1 MFGIPLEY
9 KGVCDVES
17 NFRTYFK
24 LLTNKAMSLFKL
36 SGTED
41 LEAFDERYFMEQLIL
56 RGKVCVAQFN
66 NKLYALTGNWG
77 GEPNAYY
84 EPTQWIVANPI
95 LGSKTFKVLNKDGSK
110 DTSGLDGV
118 VIALTDFDF
127 LSDNLNGGL
136 YPLIY
141 KYSGLLAD
149 NDVSLNIAQING
161 RLNVVLTADSE
172 NIANQAEDIL
182 KDLYNGK
189 PYRIL
194 YQDLMNKIQVNP
206 VAAAGTNNTIMSLI
220 EAKAH
225 LLQDFYS
232 EIGIASQGNLK
243 RERVNTAETE
253 LMTGCLDISIWN
265 ILKNLREG
273 LDRVNELFGT
283 SISVELNDEVFYVGS
298 ANATLGEETEE
309 PEEPEAQGED
319 PIEEEVE
326 VEEVEDAN
334 SAAIDNKDEDNDDK
348 ESGEDN
354 KDEEKKEVIK

>member
-9 KGVCDVES
+9 KGVCDVEA

-41 LEAFDERYFMEQLIL
+41 LEAFDERYFIEQLIL

-66 NKLYALTGNWG
+66 NKLYALSGNWG

-84 EPTQWIVANPI
+84 EPTEWIVANPI
-95 LGSKTFKVLNKDGSK
+95 LGSKTLKVLNKDGSK

-161 RLNVVLTADSE
+161 RLSVAFTADSE
-172 NIANQAEDIL
+172 NIANQAEDVL

-189 PYRIL
+189 PYKVL

-283 SISVELNDEVFYVGS
+283 SISVELNDEVFYAGS
-298 ANATLGEETEE
+298 ANATLGEEVEE
-309 PEEPEAQGED
+309 EETAEETAED
-319 PIEEEVE
+319 PI
-326 VEEVEDAN
+326 EDAN
-334 SAAIDNKDEDNDDK
+334 SAAVDNENGGEETTEDKKSEDDTK
-348 ESGEDN
+348 
-354 KDEEKKEVIK
+354 EEKKEKESDEE

>member
-1 MFGIPLEY
+1 MLYGVPINYEGI
-9 KGVCDVES
+9 CDVEA

-24 LLTNKAMSLFKL
+24 LLTNKAMSLFKF

-41 LEAFDERYFMEQLIL
+41 LEAFDERYFIEQLVL

-66 NKLYALTGNWG
+66 NKLYALSGNWG

-84 EPTQWIVANPI
+84 EPTEWIVANPI
-95 LGSKTFKVLNKDGSK
+95 LGSKTLKVLNKDGSK
-110 DTSGLDGV
+110 DTSGLDGI

-283 SISVELNDEVFYVGS
+283 SISVELNDEVFYAGS
-298 ANATLGEETEE
+298 ANATLGEEV
-309 PEEPEAQGED
+309 
-319 PIEEEVE
+319 EEEE
-326 VEEVEDAN
+326 TVEDSIEGDTG
-334 SAAIDNKDEDNDDK
+334 SAAVDNENDD
-348 ESGEDN
+348 EETTED
-354 KDEEKKEVIK
+354 KKSEDDTKEEKKEKESDEE

>member
-1 MFGIPLEY
+1 MLYGVPINYE
-9 KGVCDVES
+9 GVCNVEA

-56 RGKVCVAQFN
+56 RGKVAVAQFDD
-66 NKLYALTGNWG
+66 KLYALTGNWG

-95 LGSKTFKVLNKDGSK
+95 LGSKTLKVLNKDGSK
-110 DTSGLDGV
+110 DVSKLDGI

-127 LSDNLNGGL
+127 LSENLNGGL

-172 NIANQAEDIL
+172 NIANQAEDVL
-182 KDLYNGK
+182 KDLYDGK
-189 PYRIL
+189 PYRVL
-194 YQDLMNKIQVNP
+194 YQDLMDKIQVNP
-206 VAAAGTNNTIMSLI
+206 VAAGGTNNTIMSLI

-232 EIGIASQGNLK
+232 EIGIASNGNLK

-265 ILKNLREG
+265 MLKNLKEG
-273 LDRVNELFGT
+273 LDKVNELFGT
-283 SISVELNDEVFYVGS
+283 SIGVELNDEVFYAGS
-298 ANATLGEETEE
+298 ANATLGEDAEE
-309 PEEPEAQGED
+309 PEDVIED
-319 PIEEEVE
+319 T
-326 VEEVEDAN
+326 VEEDTG
-334 SAAIDNKDEDNDDK
+334 SAAVDNENDDENGGEETTEDKKSDDEDTK
-348 ESGEDN
+348 EGE
-354 KDEEKKEVIK
+354 E

>member
-9 KGVCDVES
+9 KGVCNVEA

-24 LLTNKAMSLFKL
+24 LLTNKAMSLFKI

-56 RGKVCVAQFN
+56 RGKVAVAQFDG
-66 NKLYALTGNWG
+66 KLYALAGNWG

-95 LGSKTFKVLNKDGSK
+95 LGSKTLKVLNKDGSK
-110 DTSGLDGV
+110 DVSKLDGI

-127 LSDNLNGGL
+127 LSENLNGGL

-161 RLNVVLTADSE
+161 RLNVAFTADSE
-172 NIANQAEDIL
+172 NIANQAEDVL
-182 KDLYNGK
+182 KDLYDGK
-189 PYRIL
+189 PYRVL
-194 YQDLMNKIQVNP
+194 YQDLMDKITVNP
-206 VAAAGTNNTIMSLI
+206 VAAGGTNNTLMSLI
-220 EAKAH
+220 EAHAH

-265 ILKNLREG
+265 MLKNLKEG
-273 LDRVNELFGT
+273 LDKVNELFGT
-283 SISVELNDEVFYVGS
+283 SISIDLNDEVFYAGS
-298 ANATLGEETEE
+298 ANATLGEEELIEE
-309 PEEPEAQGED
+309 PEVQGED
-319 PIEEEVE
+319 ATEEAVEETTEEVT
-326 VEEVEDAN
+326 EETT
-334 SAAIDNKDEDNDDK
+334 
-348 ESGEDN
+348 
-354 KDEEKKEVIK
+354 EEKKEEKKESDEE

>member
-66 NKLYALTGNWG
+66 NKLYALNGNWG

-110 DTSGLDGV
+110 DTSGLDGI

-172 NIANQAEDIL
+172 NIANQAEKVL

-189 PYRIL
+189 PYRVL
-194 YQDLMNKIQVNP
+194 YQDLMDKIQVNP

-232 EIGIASQGNLK
+232 EIGIASNGNLK

-283 SISVELNDEVFYVGS
+283 SISVELNDEVFYAGS
-298 ANATLGEETEE
+298 ANATLGEEENTIEE
-309 PEEPEAQGED
+309 PEEN
-319 PIEEEVE
+319 PIEE
-326 VEEVEDAN
+326 DTG
-334 SAAIDNKDEDNDDK
+334 SAAVDNENGGEETTEDKKSEDDTK
-348 ESGEDN
+348 
-354 KDEEKKEVIK
+354 EEKKEKESDEE

>member
-9 KGVCDVES
+9 KGVCDVEA

-66 NKLYALTGNWG
+66 DKLYALNGNWG

-84 EPTQWIVANPI
+84 EPTEWIVANPV
-95 LGSKTFKVLNKDGSK
+95 LGSKTLKVLNKDGSK
-110 DTSGLDGV
+110 DTSGLDGI

-127 LSDNLNGGL
+127 LTENLNGGL

-161 RLNVVLTADSE
+161 RLNVAFTADSE
-172 NIANQAEDIL
+172 AIANQAEDVL
-182 KDLYNGK
+182 RDLYNGK
-189 PYRIL
+189 PYRVL
-194 YQDLMNKIQVNP
+194 YQDLMDKIQVNP
-206 VAAAGTNNTIMSLI
+206 VAAGGTNNTLMSLI
-220 EAKAH
+220 EAHAH

-283 SISVELNDEVFYVGS
+283 SISVDLNDEVFYAGS
-298 ANATLGEETEE
+298 ANATLGEEELMEEQEAQSEDATEE
-309 PEEPEAQGED
+309 A
-319 PIEEEVE
+319 
-326 VEEVEDAN
+326 VEETTEE
-334 SAAIDNKDEDNDDK
+334 KTE
-348 ESGEDN
+348 ETT
-354 KDEEKKEVIK
+354 EEKKEEKKESDEE

>member
-9 KGVCDVES
+9 KGVCDVDA

-41 LEAFDERYFMEQLIL
+41 LEAFDERYFIEQLIL

-66 NKLYALTGNWG
+66 NKLYALSGNWG

-95 LGSKTFKVLNKDGSK
+95 LGSKTLKVLNKDGSK

-189 PYRIL
+189 PYRVL
-194 YQDLMNKIQVNP
+194 YQDLMNKIEVNP

-283 SISVELNDEVFYVGS
+283 SISVELNDEVFYAGS
-298 ANATLGEETEE
+298 ANATLGEEELI
-309 PEEPEAQGED
+309 EEPEAQSED
-319 PIEEEVE
+319 PIEE
-326 VEEVEDAN
+326 DTG
-334 SAAIDNKDEDNDDK
+334 SAAVDNENGGEETTEDKKSEDDTK
-348 ESGEDN
+348 
-354 KDEEKKEVIK
+354 EEKKEKESDEE

>member
-1 MFGIPLEY
+1 MLYGVPFEY

-41 LEAFDERYFMEQLIL
+41 LEAFDERYFIEQLIL

-66 NKLYALTGNWG
+66 NKLYALNGNWG

-84 EPTQWIVANPI
+84 EPTEWIVANPI
-95 LGSKTFKVLNKDGSK
+95 LGSKTLKVLNKDGSK
-110 DTSGLDGV
+110 DVSKLDGV

-232 EIGIASQGNLK
+232 EIGIASNGNMK
-243 RERVNTAETE
+243 RERINTAETE

-283 SISVELNDEVFYVGS
+283 SISVELNDEVFYAGS
-298 ANATLGEETEE
+298 ANATLGEEVEE
-309 PEEPEAQGED
+309 EETVEN
-319 PIEEEVE
+319 PIEE
-326 VEEVEDAN
+326 DTG
-334 SAAIDNKDEDNDDK
+334 SAAVDNENGGEETTEDKKSEDDTK
-348 ESGEDN
+348 
-354 KDEEKKEVIK
+354 EEKKEKESDEE

>member
-1 MFGIPLEY
+1 MFGIPLKY

-41 LEAFDERYFMEQLIL
+41 LEAFDERYFIEQLIL

-66 NKLYALTGNWG
+66 NKLYVLTGNWG

-84 EPTQWIVANPI
+84 EPTEWIVANPI
-95 LGSKTFKVLNKDGSK
+95 LGSKTLKVLNKDGSK
-110 DTSGLDGV
+110 DTSGLDGI
-118 VIALTDFDF
+118 VIALTDFDY
-127 LSDNLNGGL
+127 LTDNLNGGL

-161 RLNVVLTADSE
+161 RLSVAFTADSE
-172 NIANQAEDIL
+172 AIANQAEDVL

-189 PYRIL
+189 PYKVL

-283 SISVELNDEVFYVGS
+283 SIGVELNDEVFYAGS
-298 ANATLGEETEE
+298 ANATLGEEE
-309 PEEPEAQGED
+309 PEEPEEN
-319 PIEEEVE
+319 PIEE
-326 VEEVEDAN
+326 DTG
-334 SAAIDNKDEDNDDK
+334 SAAVDDENGGEETTEDKKSEDDTK
-348 ESGEDN
+348 EGE
-354 KDEEKKEVIK
+354 E

>member
-41 LEAFDERYFMEQLIL
+41 LEAFDERYFIEQLIL

-66 NKLYALTGNWG
+66 NKLYALSGNWG

-84 EPTQWIVANPI
+84 EPTEWIVANPI

-110 DTSGLDGV
+110 DTSGLDGI

-283 SISVELNDEVFYVGS
+283 SISVELNDEVFYAGS
-298 ANATLGEETEE
+298 SNATLGEEELIEE
-309 PEEPEAQGED
+309 PEEN
-319 PIEEEVE
+319 PI
-326 VEEVEDAN
+326 EDAN
-334 SAAIDNKDEDNDDK
+334 SAAEDNENDN
-348 ESGEDN
+348 ENGGEETTEE
-354 KDEEKKEVIK
+354 KDEEKKESDEE

>member
-1 MFGIPLEY
+1 MDIIPLEY
-9 KGVCDVES
+9 KGVCDVEA

-24 LLTNKAMSLFKL
+24 LLTNKAMSLFKF

-41 LEAFDERYFMEQLIL
+41 LEAFDVRYFIEQLVL

-66 NKLYALTGNWG
+66 NKLYALSGNWG

-84 EPTQWIVANPI
+84 EPTEWIVANPI
-95 LGSKTFKVLNKDGSK
+95 LGSKTLKVLNKDGSK
-110 DTSGLDGV
+110 DTSGLDGI

-283 SISVELNDEVFYVGS
+283 SISVELNDEVFYNGS
-298 ANATLGEETEE
+298 ANATLGEEV
-309 PEEPEAQGED
+309 
-319 PIEEEVE
+319 EEEE
-326 VEEVEDAN
+326 TVEDSIEGDTG
-334 SAAIDNKDEDNDDK
+334 SAAVDNENGGKETTEDKKSEDDTK
-348 ESGEDN
+348 
-354 KDEEKKEVIK
+354 EEKKEKESDEE

>member
-41 LEAFDERYFMEQLIL
+41 LEAFDERYFIEQLIL

-66 NKLYALTGNWG
+66 NKLYALNGNWG

-95 LGSKTFKVLNKDGSK
+95 LGSKTLKVLNKDGSK
-110 DTSGLDGV
+110 DTSGLDGI

-172 NIANQAEDIL
+172 NIANQAEDVL

-189 PYRIL
+189 PYRVL
-194 YQDLMNKIQVNP
+194 YQDLMDKIQVNP

-283 SISVELNDEVFYVGS
+283 SISVELNDEVFYAGS

-309 PEEPEAQGED
+309 PED
-319 PIEEEVE
+319 TIEE
-326 VEEVEDAN
+326 DTG
-334 SAAIDNKDEDNDDK
+334 SAAVDNENDNENGGEETTEDKKSEDDTK
-348 ESGEDN
+348 
-354 KDEEKKEVIK
+354 EEKKEKEGGN

>member
-1 MFGIPLEY
+1 MLYGVPINYE
-9 KGVCDVES
+9 GVCNVEA

-41 LEAFDERYFMEQLIL
+41 LEAFDERYFMEQLVL
-56 RGKVCVAQFN
+56 RGKVAVTQFN

-84 EPTQWIVANPI
+84 EPTEWIVANPV
-95 LGSKTFKVLNKDGSK
+95 LGSKTLKVLNKDGSK

-127 LSDNLNGGL
+127 LSNGLTGGL

-182 KDLYNGK
+182 KDLYDGK
-189 PYRIL
+189 PYRVL
-194 YQDLMNKIQVNP
+194 YQDLMDKIQVNP

-265 ILKNLREG
+265 MLKNLKEG
-273 LDRVNELFGT
+273 IEKVNELFGT
-283 SISVELNDEVFYVGS
+283 SIGVELNDEVFYAGS

-309 PEEPEAQGED
+309 PEEN
-319 PIEEEVE
+319 PIEE
-326 VEEVEDAN
+326 DTG
-334 SAAIDNKDEDNDDK
+334 SAAVDNENDDENGGEETTEDKKSEDEDTK
-348 ESGEDN
+348 EGE
-354 KDEEKKEVIK
+354 E

>member
-1 MFGIPLEY
+1 MLYGVPINYE
-9 KGVCDVES
+9 GVCDVEA

-41 LEAFDERYFMEQLIL
+41 LEAFDERYFIEQLIL

-66 NKLYALTGNWG
+66 NKLYALNGSWG

-84 EPTQWIVANPI
+84 EPTEWIVANPI
-95 LGSKTFKVLNKDGSK
+95 LGSKTLKVLNKDGSK

-206 VAAAGTNNTIMSLI
+206 VATDGTNNTLMSLI
-220 EAKAH
+220 EAH
-225 LLQDFYS
+225 RNLLQDFYN
-232 EIGIASQGNLK
+232 EMGIGYQGQMK
-243 RERVNTAETE
+243 RERINEAEIG

-265 ILKNLREG
+265 MLKNLKEG

-283 SISVELNDEVFYVGS
+283 SISIDINNEIFYAGS
-298 ANATLGEETEE
+298 GNATLGEDAELQTDEVEEDPIKEEETETEE
-309 PEEPEAQGED
+309 LVDNEKREDLEEKGED
-319 PIEEEVE
+319 
-326 VEEVEDAN
+326 
-334 SAAIDNKDEDNDDK
+334 IDGKTA
-348 ESGEDN
+348 S
-354 KDEEKKEVIK
+354 

>member
-1 MFGIPLEY
+1 
-9 KGVCDVES
+9 
-17 NFRTYFK
+17 
-24 LLTNKAMSLFKL
+24 MSLFKL

-41 LEAFDERYFMEQLIL
+41 LEAFDERYFIEQLVL

-66 NKLYALTGNWG
+66 NKLYALSGNWG

-84 EPTQWIVANPI
+84 EPTEWIVANPI
-95 LGSKTFKVLNKDGSK
+95 LGSKTLKVLNKDGSK
-110 DTSGLDGV
+110 DTSGLDGI
-118 VIALTDFDF
+118 VIALTDFDY
-127 LSDNLNGGL
+127 LTDNLNGGL

-189 PYRIL
+189 PYRVL

-206 VAAAGTNNTIMSLI
+206 VAVGGTNNTLMSLI
-220 EAKAH
+220 EAHAH

-232 EIGIASQGNLK
+232 EIGIASNGNMK
-243 RERVNTAETE
+243 RERINTAETE

-283 SISVELNDEVFYVGS
+283 SISVELNDEVFYAGS
-298 ANATLGEETEE
+298 ANATLGEEV
-309 PEEPEAQGED
+309 EEPEAQSED
-319 PIEEEVE
+319 PI
-326 VEEVEDAN
+326 EDAN
-334 SAAIDNKDEDNDDK
+334 SAAVDNENDN
-348 ESGEDN
+348 ENGGEEIT
-354 KDEEKKEVIK
+354 EEKKEEKKESDEE

>member
-9 KGVCDVES
+9 KGVCNVET

-41 LEAFDERYFMEQLIL
+41 LEAFDERYFMEQLVL

-66 NKLYALTGNWG
+66 GKLYALNGNWG

-84 EPTQWIVANPI
+84 EPTQWIVANPV
-95 LGSKTFKVLNKDGSK
+95 LGSKTLKVLNKDGSK
-110 DTSGLDGV
+110 DTSGLDGI

-127 LSDNLNGGL
+127 LTENLNGGL

-161 RLNVVLTADSE
+161 RLNVAFTADSE
-172 NIANQAEDIL
+172 AIANQAEDVL

-189 PYRIL
+189 PYRVL
-194 YQDLMNKIQVNP
+194 YQDLMDKIQVNP
-206 VAAAGTNNTIMSLI
+206 VAAGGTNNTLMSLI
-220 EAKAH
+220 EAHAH

-283 SISVELNDEVFYVGS
+283 SIGVELNDEVFYAGS
-298 ANATLGEETEE
+298 ANATLGQEELMEEPTAEGEDETEE
-309 PEEPEAQGED
+309 AVKETTEETT
-319 PIEEEVE
+319 EE
-326 VEEVEDAN
+326 
-334 SAAIDNKDEDNDDK
+334 KT
-348 ESGEDN
+348 
-354 KDEEKKEVIK
+354 EEKKENKENKEDDEE

>member
-95 LGSKTFKVLNKDGSK
+95 LGSKTLKVLNKDGSK
-110 DTSGLDGV
+110 DVSKLDGV

-189 PYRIL
+189 PYRVL
-194 YQDLMNKIQVNP
+194 YQDLMDKIQVNP

-283 SISVELNDEVFYVGS
+283 SISVELNDEVFYAGS
-298 ANATLGEETEE
+298 ANATLGEEELIEE
-309 PEEPEAQGED
+309 PEEN
-319 PIEEEVE
+319 PIEE
-326 VEEVEDAN
+326 DTD
-334 SAAIDNKDEDNDDK
+334 SAAVDNKDEDNDDK
-348 ESGEDN
+348 ESGEETTED
-354 KDEEKKEVIK
+354 KKSEDDTKEEKKEKESDEE

>member
-9 KGVCDVES
+9 KGICNVEA

-56 RGKVCVAQFN
+56 RGKVAVAQFDG
-66 NKLYALTGNWG
+66 KLYALAGNWG

-84 EPTQWIVANPI
+84 EPTEWIVANPI
-95 LGSKTFKVLNKDGSK
+95 LGSKTLKVLNKDGSK
-110 DTSGLDGV
+110 DVSKLDGI

-127 LSDNLNGGL
+127 LTENLNGGL

-161 RLNVVLTADSE
+161 RLNVAFTADSE
-172 NIANQAEDIL
+172 NIANQAEDVL

-189 PYRIL
+189 PYRVL
-194 YQDLMNKIQVNP
+194 YQDLMDKITVNP
-206 VAAAGTNNTIMSLI
+206 IAAGGTNNTLMSLI
-220 EAKAH
+220 EAHAH

-265 ILKNLREG
+265 MLKNLKEG
-273 LDRVNELFGT
+273 LDKVNELFGT
-283 SISVELNDEVFYVGS
+283 SISIDLNDEVFYAGS
-298 ANATLGEETEE
+298 ANATLGEEELIEE
-309 PEEPEAQGED
+309 PETQGED
-319 PIEEEVE
+319 ETEEA
-326 VEEVEDAN
+326 VEEKTEE
-334 SAAIDNKDEDNDDK
+334 ITE
-348 ESGEDN
+348 ETT
-354 KDEEKKEVIK
+354 EEKKEEKKESDEE

>member
-1 MFGIPLEY
+1 MLYGVPFEY
-9 KGVCDVES
+9 KGVCDVEA

-41 LEAFDERYFMEQLIL
+41 LEAFDERYFIEQLIL

-66 NKLYALTGNWG
+66 NKLYALSGNWG

-84 EPTQWIVANPI
+84 EPTEWIVANPI
-95 LGSKTFKVLNKDGSK
+95 LGSKTLKVLNKDGSK

-172 NIANQAEDIL
+172 NIANQAEDVL

-283 SISVELNDEVFYVGS
+283 SISVELNDEVFYNGS
-298 ANATLGEETEE
+298 ANATLGEEVEE
-309 PEEPEAQGED
+309 EETAED
-319 PIEEEVE
+319 PIEEEEANPAAVDNE
-326 VEEVEDAN
+326 NGGEETTEDKK
-334 SAAIDNKDEDNDDK
+334 SEDDTK
-348 ESGEDN
+348 
-354 KDEEKKEVIK
+354 EEKKEKESDEE

>member
-1 MFGIPLEY
+1 MLYGVPFEY
-9 KGVCDVES
+9 KGVCDVEA

-41 LEAFDERYFMEQLIL
+41 LEAFDERYFIEQLVL

-66 NKLYALTGNWG
+66 NKLYALSGNWG

-84 EPTQWIVANPI
+84 EPTEWIVANPI
-95 LGSKTFKVLNKDGSK
+95 LGSKTLRVLNKDGSK
-110 DTSGLDGV
+110 DTSGLDGI

-161 RLNVVLTADSE
+161 RLSVAFTADSE
-172 NIANQAEDIL
+172 NIANQAEDVL

-189 PYRIL
+189 PYRVL
-194 YQDLMNKIQVNP
+194 YQDLMDKIQVNP

-283 SISVELNDEVFYVGS
+283 SISVELNDEVFYAGS
-298 ANATLGEETEE
+298 ANATLGEEELI
-309 PEEPEAQGED
+309 EEPEAQGED

-326 VEEVEDAN
+326 DAN
-334 SAAIDNKDEDNDDK
+334 SAAKDNKDEDIDDK
-348 ESGEDN
+348 ESGE
-354 KDEEKKEVIK
+354 EKKESDD